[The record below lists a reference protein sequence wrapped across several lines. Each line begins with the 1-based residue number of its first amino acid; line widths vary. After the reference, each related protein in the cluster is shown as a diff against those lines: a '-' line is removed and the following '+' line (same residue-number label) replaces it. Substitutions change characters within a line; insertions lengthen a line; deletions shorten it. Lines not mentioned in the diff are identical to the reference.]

1 MLNAIRYMAR
11 SGGGWRMLP
20 TNFGP
25 WQTVYW
31 WFRRFVRRM
40 LFQTIHDVSLM
51 LHRERAGREA
61 SPTAGVLDS
70 QTVKAPHGPARG
82 YDAAKKTVGRK
93 RHIVVDTDGRLLML
107 NLTTADVSD
116 SAGAQ
121 LILDGV
127 RKQWP
132 WLKHLFADAEYART
146 KLLDKAVFRDFILEI
161 VRRSDTGPGF
171 KVLPRRWVVERTF
184 GWMTRWRRLVR
195 DYEARLDVSHAMIH
209 VAMGSLLLRR
219 LAHQRTILKRT
230 LSVALCLLAVWVG
243 NLIAGRTWEWMSHWP
258 AIAPLFERD
267 AMPPGLLDAGAPA
280 TTTSDEGGYSQAGKQ
295 KDPRCRLGHSQL
307 GLTRDEC
314 AAHLKRR
321 DRCASGADTAELKL
335 ISTIRS

>member
-1 MLNAIRYMAR
+1 MADIARKTRRYPTDLTDEEWDRIKLLMPRAPKRGRPPSVDLREMLNAIRYMAR

-20 TNFGP
+20 KEFGP

-40 LFQTIHDVSLM
+40 LFQTIHDVSVM
-51 LHRERAGREA
+51 LDRERVGREA
-61 SPTAGVLDS
+61 SPTAGVVDS
-70 QTVKAPHGPARG
+70 QTIKAPHGKMRG

-93 RHIVVDTDGRLLML
+93 RHVAVDTDGRLLMV

-121 LILDGV
+121 LILGGV

-132 WLKHLFADAEYART
+132 WLKHLFADGAYDRT
-146 KLLDKAVFRDFILEI
+146 KLLDKAAFRDFILEI
-161 VRRSDTGPGF
+161 VRRTDTEPVF

-209 VAMGSLLLRR
+209 VAMGSLLLRQ
-219 LAHQRTILKRT
+219 LAHQ
-230 LSVALCLLAVWVG
+230 
-243 NLIAGRTWEWMSHWP
+243 
-258 AIAPLFERD
+258 
-267 AMPPGLLDAGAPA
+267 
-280 TTTSDEGGYSQAGKQ
+280 
-295 KDPRCRLGHSQL
+295 
-307 GLTRDEC
+307 
-314 AAHLKRR
+314 
-321 DRCASGADTAELKL
+321 
-335 ISTIRS
+335 